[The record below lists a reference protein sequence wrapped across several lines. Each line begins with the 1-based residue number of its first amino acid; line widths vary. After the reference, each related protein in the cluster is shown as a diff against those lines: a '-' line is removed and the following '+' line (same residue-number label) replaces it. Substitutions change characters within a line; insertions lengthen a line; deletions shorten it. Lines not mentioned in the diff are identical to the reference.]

1 MNNSLNNDQAD
12 SITFQIHTEKKL
24 MLIYNVLQNEEL
36 ILKSKDIPADWSITT
51 DRRCF
56 PQADAVVFHLPDLL
70 REMENDVEQSP
81 GQLWVAWYLES
92 EKNYPGFRS
101 PEIRET
107 FDLWMSYRQDAD
119 VVYPFYR
126 YEYTDIFT
134 RKIFAGHKRN
144 KCCISVSDRINKS
157 AGHMLYLKELMKHTG
172 IDSYGRLFNNQNPP
186 TDRSAETKTAIYRGY
201 KFVIAFEDAHDTDYV
216 TEKFFEPL
224 IAGSVP
230 VYLGAP
236 NINDFAPGDH
246 CFVDVRQF
254 ESPRRLAHFINNCY
268 QDDQLY
274 AKFFEWKNQPL
285 RPSFLQK
292 AEMQKE
298 HPFVRLCRMVDEK
311 RLSRKNANDADDVNI
326 RK

>member
-1 MNNSLNNDQAD
+1 MNNSIKNIQTQF
-12 SITFQIHTEKKL
+12 ITSHPNTEKKL
-24 MLIYNVLQNEEL
+24 ILIYNEL
-36 ILKSKDIPADWSITT
+36 REKEIILNIKDIPADWLFTT
-51 DRRCF
+51 DRRYF
-56 PQADAVVFHLPDLL
+56 QQADVVVFHLPDLL
-70 REMENDVEQSP
+70 REMENDVEQST

-126 YEYTDIFT
+126 YEYINIFSQ
-134 RKIFAGHKRN
+134 KIFAGHKRN
-144 KCCISVSDRINKS
+144 KSCMSVSDRINKS
-157 AGHMLYLKELMKHTG
+157 TGYMLCQKELMKHTG
-172 IDSYGRLFNNQNPP
+172 IDSYDNLINNNQKPS
-186 TDRSAETKTAIYRGY
+186 TDHFTKTKTDIYRGY

-254 ESPRRLAHFINNCY
+254 ESPRALAHFINNCY

-274 AKFFEWKNQPL
+274 AKFFEWKNRPL

-298 HPFVRLCRMVDEK
+298 HPLVRLCRMVDEK
-311 RLSRKNANDADDVNI
+311 RLSRKNANDANI